1 MIRRDKYADVD
12 GWIERLT
19 ECKPLA
25 ENEVKRLCE
34 KVEFHHSF
42 IFWRLIYSLGK
53 RDLGEGIERSTRPT
67 PSNGAKRKKRK

>member
-1 MIRRDKYADVD
+1 MLRRDKYADVD

-34 KVEFHHSF
+34 KVMISF
-42 IFWRLIYSLGK
+42 LFF
-53 RDLGEGIERSTRPT
+53 
-67 PSNGAKRKKRK
+67 